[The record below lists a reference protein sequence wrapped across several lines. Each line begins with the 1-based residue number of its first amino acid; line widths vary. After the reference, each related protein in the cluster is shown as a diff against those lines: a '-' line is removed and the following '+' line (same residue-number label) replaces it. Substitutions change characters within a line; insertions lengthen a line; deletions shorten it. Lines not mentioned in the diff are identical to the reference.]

1 MWARNTPRRRVAR
14 GTVSPTRG
22 ASVGSCVAGGGWPP
36 KGIQRL
42 VKEEVLSGGFFRRL
56 VLSQDGVQG
65 FTRRVVAKD
74 PLRDFVESF
83 LHVIGFAVHEFFH
96 LGSRTHGRPPGPTYL
111 LSSIARAQPHE
122 THGPSTSCGPARP
135 SRPGKIYTLLM
146 PVHARRRENNPFPRF
161 PHRKSKQ
168 SGPRCLCKMVS

>member
-36 KGIQRL
+36 KEISGCL
-42 VKEEVLSGGFFRRL
+42 KTEMLSSGFFRRL

-65 FTRRVVAKD
+65 FTGRVVAKD
-74 PLRDFVESF
+74 PLRHLIESF

-96 LGSRTHGRPPGPTYL
+96 LGSPPHGR
-111 LSSIARAQPHE
+111 A
-122 THGPSTSCGPARP
+122 
-135 SRPGKIYTLLM
+135 
-146 PVHARRRENNPFPRF
+146 PVAP
-161 PHRKSKQ
+161 
-168 SGPRCLCKMVS
+168 